1 MTFFPSLP
9 EDATVFHV
17 WNAQPEIYA
26 PLARVTQ
33 AIMRNDSPLTPG
45 ERELIASYVSGLNAC
60 QYCSGGHAAA
70 AEAFGIDEGFLGRLL
85 DDVGA
90 SGVDEK
96 LVPVLGYVKK
106 LTLTPARMTQADADA
121 VYAAGWD
128 EKALHDAIAV
138 CCMFNFMN
146 RLVDGHGV
154 EANPEVFKERGQRHR
169 DLGYLDQYPDLQ
181 EWERNRQT
189 AD

>member
-1 MTFFPSLP
+1 MTFFPSFP

-17 WNAQPEIYA
+17 WNAHPETYA

-33 AIMRNDSPLTPG
+33 AIMRGDSPFTPG

-60 QYCSGGHAAA
+60 QYCAGGHAAA
-70 AEAFGIDEGFLGRLL
+70 AEAFGINEGFLGRLL
-85 DDVGA
+85 EDVDG
-90 SGVDEK
+90 SGVDERLK
-96 LVPVLGYVKK
+96 PVLAYVKK
-106 LTLTPARMTQADADA
+106 LTLTSSRMTQADADA
-121 VYAAGWD
+121 VYAAGWE

-154 EANPEVFKERGQRHR
+154 AADPEVFGERGKRHKE
-169 DLGYLDQYPDLQ
+169 LGYLAQYPDLQ
-181 EWERNRQT
+181 EWERKRQ
-189 AD
+189 AAE

>member
-70 AEAFGIDEGFLGRLL
+70 AEAF
-85 DDVGA
+85 
-90 SGVDEK
+90 
-96 LVPVLGYVKK
+96 
-106 LTLTPARMTQADADA
+106 LTRDACLRKD
-121 VYAAGWD
+121 
-128 EKALHDAIAV
+128 
-138 CCMFNFMN
+138 
-146 RLVDGHGV
+146 
-154 EANPEVFKERGQRHR
+154 P
-169 DLGYLDQYPDLQ
+169 
-181 EWERNRQT
+181 
-189 AD
+189 

>member
-9 EDATVFHV
+9 ADATVFHV
-17 WNAQPEIYA
+17 WNAHPEIYA

-33 AIMRNDSPLTPG
+33 AIMRGDSPLTPG

-60 QYCSGGHAAA
+60 QYCAGGHAAA
-70 AEAFGIDEGFLGRLL
+70 AEAFGIDEGFLGRVLE
-85 DDVGA
+85 DFDA
-90 SGVDEK
+90 SGVDAK
-96 LVPVLGYVKK
+96 LEPVLAYVKK
-106 LTLTPARMTQADADA
+106 LTLTPSRMTQADADA

-128 EKALHDAIAV
+128 ETALHDAIAV

-154 EANPEVFKERGQRHR
+154 AANPEVFAERGKRHME
-169 DLGYLDQYPDLQ
+169 LGYLAQFPDLQ
-181 EWERNRQT
+181 EWESKRR
-189 AD
+189 AA